1 MLPVLLTVAYLS
13 MAPGLQEAE
22 NAKIFVPHD
31 FSLSFDKVSFGYT
44 PDNLVLKDVSFKIEG
59 GKTLALVGSTGS
71 GKSTA
76 LRLIFR

>member
-1 MLPVLLTVAYLS
+1 MIETGAVV
-13 MAPGLQEAE
+13 MQDAE
-22 NAKIFVPHD
+22 NAKVFMPGN
-31 FSLSFDKVSFGYT
+31 FSLAFEKVSFGYS
-44 PDNLVLKDVSFKIEG
+44 PENLVLKDVSFGIKG